1 MKFSIVRTFNRNATT
16 LPPAGDIDLSSVTYT
31 DYIPIR
37 GAILFTPGII
47 WTGTRNALLTLYE
60 KFQFRGVKV
69 TFLPGDFD
77 ETTATPSST
86 TVDSQQTLVCRAD
99 PDDAIL
105 ETGQEI
111 LTSPRKKI
119 LKLGSTMK
127 NPSMFLVPQGLSNVT
142 NIDSP
147 AAVVTAL
154 NNKRRWYDW
163 QASGITDV
171 PFYGFKYATDYS
183 TSTTGP
189 IETGAALMFTFY
201 FAFKD
206 RNIDSTA

>member
-1 MKFSIVRTFNRNATT
+1 MRTINRNATT
-16 LPPAGDIDLSSVTYT
+16 LPPAGDIDLSSATYT
-31 DYIPIR
+31 DYLPIR
-37 GAILFTPGII
+37 GAIVFTPGII

-60 KFQFRGVKV
+60 KMQFRGVKI
-69 TFLPGDFD
+69 TFLPGDYD
-77 ETTATPSST
+77 ETTLEPDQQHVT
-86 TVDSQQTLVCRAD
+86 SQISLVCRAD

-105 ETGQEI
+105 ETGQEL
-111 LTSPRKKI
+111 LTSPHKRI

-171 PFYGFKYATDYS
+171 PYYGFKYATDYS
-183 TSTTGP
+183 SSTTSSVEP
-189 IETGAALMFTFY
+189 GAALMFTFY
-201 FAFKD
+201 FAFKG